1 MSALSAKEFAVKED
15 DAIALSVDGQPHS
28 VPAGTTLAALVA
40 TLGHAPDKVTTALNG
55 LFVRRD
61 QREACLL
68 QPGDAVLLFKPI
80 EGG

>member
-1 MSALSAKEFAVKED
+1 
-15 DAIALSVDGQPHS
+15 